1 MENERKW
8 PPTPI
13 VSLSA
18 NTMSE
23 GWAQA
28 SDAGFSHYC
37 EKPVNFG
44 DLGNI
49 LLELM
54 DPSVPHKY
62 LRDRPKPKALLKQLG
77 LLSEED
83 DEEEDEEEDGN

>member
-1 MENERKW
+1 M
-8 PPTPI
+8 
-13 VSLSA
+13 
-18 NTMSE
+18 
-23 GWAQA
+23 QA

-37 EKPVNFG
+37 GKPVNFG

-54 DPSVPHKY
+54 DPSTPHRY

-77 LLSEED
+77 LLSEEEDDED
-83 DEEEDEEEDGN
+83 DEEEEA